1 MVVFEILLDFSAVST
16 FVLRSKANILDS
28 SRKKRFL
35 LLSPLINSSNS
46 SCIESEVDDKR
57 SKMPSVESSLSL
69 SLLNYASSFLVTSPK
84 ISALLVSTP
93 ACDGS
98 KSKRFSVDLS
108 KLLSDILKYLYFAT
122 S

>member
-1 MVVFEILLDFSAVST
+1 MVIFEILLDFSAVLT

-46 SCIESEVDDKR
+46 PCTESEVDDKR

-69 SLLNYASSFLVTSPK
+69 SLLNYASSFLVTSSK